1 MLGRTAHDLYWL
13 SRYIE
18 RAENMARLIDVGYR
32 IGLTTRSG
40 RGRNDEW
47 RSTLKGTGCE
57 QGYFAKHDV
66 IDPRRIV
73 NYLLFDVDNP
83 SSVRSCLA
91 IARQNG
97 RAQRTAI
104 TSDMWESLNQT
115 WLDYAKLGC
124 NGVSLGELPDLLLW
138 IKQRSALFRGTL
150 LNTVLRRDGFFFS
163 QLGTFIERA
172 DNTARIVDVK
182 YYILLPQNEIVG
194 GGIDSYQWTAIL
206 RSVSAHRSYKWVY
219 KESFKPWRIAEYL
232 ILNEQMPR
240 SLRYCTDEINSTLAA
255 LGMSYGEKNACHDL
269 AAANKKLLDGRDI
282 TTIIQ
287 GGLHEFLLEFVARN
301 NRVGVE
307 IARAYHF
314 TD

>member
-115 WLDYAKLGC
+115 WLD
-124 NGVSLGELPDLLLW
+124 
-138 IKQRSALFRGTL
+138 
-150 LNTVLRRDGFFFS
+150 
-163 QLGTFIERA
+163 
-172 DNTARIVDVK
+172 
-182 YYILLPQNEIVG
+182 
-194 GGIDSYQWTAIL
+194 
-206 RSVSAHRSYKWVY
+206 
-219 KESFKPWRIAEYL
+219 
-232 ILNEQMPR
+232 
-240 SLRYCTDEINSTLAA
+240 
-255 LGMSYGEKNACHDL
+255 
-269 AAANKKLLDGRDI
+269 
-282 TTIIQ
+282 
-287 GGLHEFLLEFVARN
+287 
-301 NRVGVE
+301 
-307 IARAYHF
+307 
-314 TD
+314 

>member
-1 MLGRTAHDLYWL
+1 MLGRTAHDLFWL
-13 SRYIE
+13 SRYVE

-32 IGLTTRSG
+32 IGLTPKSG
-40 RGRNDEW
+40 RGRHDEW
-47 RSTLKGTGCE
+47 RSTLKSTGCE
-57 QGYFAKHDV
+57 QGYFTKHDT
-66 IDPRRIV
+66 IDVRKII
-73 NYLLFDVDNP
+73 NYLLFDVDNS
-83 SSVRSCLA
+83 SSVRSCIA

-115 WLDYAKLGC
+115 WLDYARLGAE
-124 NGVSLGELPDLLLW
+124 GVSLGQLPDLLLW

-182 YYILLPQNEIVG
+182 YYLLLPQNEIVG
-194 GGIDSYQWTAIL
+194 GGIDSYQWSAIL

-232 ILNEQMPR
+232 ILHEQMPR
-240 SLRYCTDEINSTLAA
+240 SLRYCCDEINATLDA
-255 LGMSYGEKNACHDL
+255 LGVSYGAQHQCHEL
-269 AAANKKLLDGRDI
+269 AAASKRLLEGRDI
-282 TTIIQ
+282 STIIQ
-287 GGLHEFLLEFVARN
+287 GGLHEFLLDFVARN
-301 NRVGVE
+301 NRLGEE